1 MKQMKQDG
9 YITFVVLWM
18 GMVSLLF
25 SYGICQSARNDYRLA
40 RIEADEVS
48 SFYCAESG
56 MARFREKVRAQKT
69 QNELL
74 RLVDNLTYQ
83 DCPCPEHHTLVYWLR
98 VPFWWD
104 TRVDGSL
111 SVSAI
116 QKNVMWTARL
126 CRNSRAAM
134 IKMESFNPSNFQ
146 SIAKKR

>member
-69 QNELL
+69 QKELL
-74 RLVDNLTYQ
+74 RLVDDLTYQ

-116 QKNVMWTARL
+116 QKTRYVDRTVVQEFKS
-126 CRNSRAAM
+126 RNDKNG
-134 IKMESFNPSNFQ
+134 IIQ
-146 SIAKKR
+146 SIKFSEYR

>member
-116 QKNVMWTARL
+116 QKKRYVDRTVVQEFKS
-126 CRNSRAAM
+126 RNDKNG
-134 IKMESFNPSNFQ
+134 IVQ
-146 SIAKKR
+146 SIKFSEYR